1 MHLMFSALLNF
12 LTIEF
17 IIAIL
22 VQFLCDSSLENT
34 IAEENSSFTS
44 GYCWKVIATLCF
56 CIYWKENGK
65 NVLKTKQQKLFM
77 DKSGETATRVE
88 GTLER
93 IASNSAENRIQEKQQ
108 EKARLKLWM
117 NTEMKG
123 GRLTRS

>member
-1 MHLMFSALLNF
+1 
-12 LTIEF
+12 
-17 IIAIL
+17 
-22 VQFLCDSSLENT
+22 
-34 IAEENSSFTS
+34 
-44 GYCWKVIATLCF
+44 
-56 CIYWKENGK
+56 
-65 NVLKTKQQKLFM
+65 M